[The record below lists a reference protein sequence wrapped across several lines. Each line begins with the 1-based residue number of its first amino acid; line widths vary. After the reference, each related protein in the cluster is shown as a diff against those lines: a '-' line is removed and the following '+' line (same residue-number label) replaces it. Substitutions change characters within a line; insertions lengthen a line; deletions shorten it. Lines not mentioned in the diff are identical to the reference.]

1 MGPTNQRHHVLNQ
14 PKNKV
19 IAIESP
25 HNERDHKKILESGA
39 AKFEIETIIK
49 TQMRDHSL
57 TANLGV
63 YVPTGLG
70 SSLAMAVWSPAD
82 PSRRMMLGSP
92 SSLSWPWDINYH
104 RNGNS
109 FLGERLL
116 RRRLMR
122 VGQVGCRG
130 ATATER
136 GVFAV
141 EYEWSSGELYD
152 RLHIMLVY

>member
-1 MGPTNQRHHVLNQ
+1 MGPTNQRHHIPNR

-19 IAIESP
+19 IVIGPPRGE
-25 HNERDHKKILESGA
+25 HDHKKILESGA
-39 AKFEIETIIK
+39 AKLETETIIK
-49 TQMRDHSL
+49 TPMRDHSL
-57 TANLGV
+57 TVNLGV

-70 SSLAMAVWSPAD
+70 SWLAMAVWSPAD

-109 FLGERLL
+109 FLGEPLL
-116 RRRLMR
+116 RGRLMP
-122 VGQVGCRG
+122 VGQVGCGG
-130 ATATER
+130 AITIER

-141 EYEWSSGELYD
+141 ECEWSSGGLYN
-152 RLHIMLVY
+152 RLHIVVVY